1 MRKVVPPS
9 PELSSSISSSGSHAS
24 GGGDVAGDSAA
35 GRPAF
40 SLSAVRKRFAD
51 KNATRVIVVLA
62 LLLTSTGLTL
72 GRTGDDYLHQL
83 MLQDESGIEGVW
95 HTNVN
100 LFSFASGDPAQ
111 RTDLMNEGMAPWWA
125 APDLKF
131 SLFRP
136 LSALTH
142 NVDYKLW
149 PTHPV
154 LMHLHSML
162 WFALLL
168 FGVAAVHRRFSSSP
182 WVAGFA
188 LFLYAVDDARATPVG
203 WISNRNALIA
213 TLPPLLALVAHDRWR
228 KEGDRKA
235 VWLAGLLLA
244 LGLGAG
250 EGAVQVLGYFAAYA
264 VFLDTGTRRQRVLSL
279 APYAAVVVLWRI
291 VYFVGGYGMKG
302 TSLYLDPVSNPLGF
316 LNEAMV
322 RLPVLWL
329 AQFALPW
336 AEFWDLFPVIA
347 PWLQTA
353 QLVLAAVVMVITVVL
368 LRPLYQRDPLV
379 RFWALG
385 TFLSTLPACA
395 APPND
400 RLLTATSVGGA
411 MLIARFIASTVEH
424 DYPYGRRAANTAT
437 AGLIAV
443 HALFSP
449 FALPLRT
456 LAIDGLEVLM
466 RSADKSIPSDPGVA
480 QREVVLINPPVDPM
494 PIYFAGFRQA
504 QGIPRPHYLRW
515 LAIGV
520 SEIVVTRLDDNTLN
534 VRPTEGYLSN
544 SSQWM
549 LRDRTHPSQVGDT
562 VELADSTFV
571 VKSVTPDHRPLDVQ
585 VRFAEKLESPRY
597 QWLQWGRHEYVSF
610 HVPAVGESV
619 TIPAVDMRTALLGQG
634 LNDT

>member
-9 PELSSSISSSGSHAS
+9 PELSSSISSSGSTSAAS
-24 GGGDVAGDSAA
+24 GLDIPGESASE
-35 GRPAF
+35 RPF

-51 KNATRVIVVLA
+51 KRATRVIVVLA

-83 MLQDESGIEGVW
+83 MLQDQSGIEGVW
-95 HTNVN
+95 HTDIN
-100 LFSFASGDPAQ
+100 LFSFASGDATQ
-111 RTDLMNEGMAPWWA
+111 RQQLMNEGMCPWWA
-125 APDLKF
+125 AENLKF

-142 NVDYKLW
+142 NLDYKLW

-168 FGVAAVHRRFSSSP
+168 MGVGAVHRRFSSSP

-213 TLPPLLALVAHDRWR
+213 TLPPLLALLAHDRWR

-235 VWLAGLLLA
+235 VWPAAALLA

-264 VFLDTGTRRQRVLSL
+264 VFLDTGTRRQRLLSL
-279 APYAAVVVLWRI
+279 APYAAVIVLWRI
-291 VYFVGGYGMKG
+291 VYFAGGYGMRG
-302 TSLYLDPVSNPLGF
+302 SALYLDPISNPLGF
-316 LNEAMV
+316 LHEAMV

-336 AEFWDLFPVIA
+336 AEFWDLFPVVA

-353 QLVLAAVVMVITVVL
+353 QLVLAGVVMVITVLL
-368 LRPLYQRDPLV
+368 LRPLYQRDPLI

-400 RLLTATSVGGA
+400 RLLTASGVGGA
-411 MLIARFIASTVEH
+411 MLIARFIAANLER
-424 DYPYGRRAANTAT
+424 DYPYARRTANAAT

-466 RSADKSIPSDPGVA
+466 RRADKTIPSDPGVT

-515 LAIGV
+515 LALGV
-520 SEIVVTRLDDNTLN
+520 SEIVVSRLDDKTLN
-534 VRPTEGYLSN
+534 IHPTEGYLSN

-549 LRDRTHPSQVGDT
+549 LRDRSRPSRVGDT

-571 VKSVTPDHRPLDVQ
+571 VKSITNDQRPLDVQ
-585 VRFAEKLESPRY
+585 VRFAEPLESPHY

-619 TIPAVDMRTALLGQG
+619 TIPAVDMRSALLGLG
-634 LNDT
+634 LGDS